1 MFCLLRTRCHT
12 CPANI
17 ALRTGRP
24 GPAPTLGLPPGP
36 LLEEPHELRAGGAQ
50 LCLQPRQLTQ
60 LTTVVAEALNHALL
74 GVKHGRD
81 WEDGRAKETAVK
93 LFDAMGKSPA
103 DAQLVSKARRR
114 LSNLLFA

>member
-1 MFCLLRTRCHT
+1 MGRARRRSTLTPRSRRSTRIPRCT
-12 CPANI
+12 RRARCAQ
-17 ALRTGRP
+17 ALV
-24 GPAPTLGLPPGP
+24 AHLF
-36 LLEEPHELRAGGAQ
+36 ASGA
-50 LCLQPRQLTQ
+50 RE
-60 LTTVVAEALNHALL
+60 EALNHALL